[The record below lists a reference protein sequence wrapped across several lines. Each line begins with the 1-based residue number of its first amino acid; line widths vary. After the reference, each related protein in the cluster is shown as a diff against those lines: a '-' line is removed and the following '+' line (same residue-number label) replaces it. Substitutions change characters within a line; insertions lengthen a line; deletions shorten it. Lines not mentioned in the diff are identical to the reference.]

1 MAGKNLFRVT
11 ISYVTP
17 STNIVRQRSF
27 ILRGDNPEKVTDDV
41 FYRLNT
47 TFGEA
52 YWCEVES
59 VVEASEY
66 EKMRAIKAPTL
77 F

>member
-1 MAGKNLFRVT
+1 MNKYLFKVT

-17 STNIVRQRSF
+17 SNNLVRQRSF
-27 ILRGDNPEKVTDDV
+27 IVRGDDPAKVEDKV
-41 FYRLNT
+41 FNRLNT
-47 TFGEA
+47 TFGEEW
-52 YWCEVES
+52 WCEVDS
-59 VVEASEY
+59 VEEASEY